1 MYQAEYIKG
10 GSATDP
16 SFSSYH
22 YDYPTQYFE
31 LVNVDCQQTKNN
43 SQNGIIVEFSE
54 DSEEFTTENG
64 ALVELMASLEQE
76 PNMLAEQV
84 IFNVFTSDASEGIVY
99 HPTAVVFT
107 HQNWNI
113 PQPVVI
119 SGVYDDL
126 DDGDQPYNISFEYSA
141 EYTPGYSSANDPS
154 FGRMHFKYKTQ
165 NIEIINVDSNHT
177 NSSFNGLVVQYS
189 PDSRQYTDESGAVVE
204 LHLTL
209 ESDFNKNTEHI
220 IFGIA
225 TTDPTEGVVMYP
237 SQVTF
242 THENWDIPQSVYIE
256 GQYDEEVDGDT
267 DIPLI
272 CMYHTVWVME
282 VWNPNVPALTPEF
295 LV

>member
-1 MYQAEYIKG
+1 MDRPNTEIWDVAYNISFMYQAEYIKG

-165 NIEIINVDSNHT
+165 NIEP
-177 NSSFNGLVVQYS
+177 SSELGRTPCFRACTCPLKPSHVLLPVPS
-189 PDSRQYTDESGAVVE
+189 PCLHATLRQQLLLRKV
-204 LHLTL
+204 L
-209 ESDFNKNTEHI
+209 ESCSASAWLKE
-220 IFGIA
+220 
-225 TTDPTEGVVMYP
+225 
-237 SQVTF
+237 
-242 THENWDIPQSVYIE
+242 
-256 GQYDEEVDGDT
+256 
-267 DIPLI
+267 
-272 CMYHTVWVME
+272 
-282 VWNPNVPALTPEF
+282 
-295 LV
+295 